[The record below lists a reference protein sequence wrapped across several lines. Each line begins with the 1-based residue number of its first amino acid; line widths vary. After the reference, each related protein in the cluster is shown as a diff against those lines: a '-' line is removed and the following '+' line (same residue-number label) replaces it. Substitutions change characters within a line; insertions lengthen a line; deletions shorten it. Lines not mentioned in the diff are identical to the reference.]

1 MTYEASMKII
11 ISIMLFFFF
20 SFPVLAKD
28 TLWDKAVLI
37 TEKNKN
43 YRSGNIVLYIDD
55 LNKDGTVASSQ
66 EIHQKIRLGKEIKYD
81 TTKVIKDGKDI
92 TQEAL
97 KKNQSKNRKSFLD
110 ESDIFDKKVQNKIS
124 IKKLNQSTVNGI
136 NCDTYSYRFEKNDK
150 EKYDGKAWINN
161 QNGNP
166 VKVEYTLNPLPMG
179 LKNILITYNYENKK
193 DKNYIKNIKAE
204 GEASLIIFK
213 KIFRMKADLKNYRD
227 IQ

>member
-1 MTYEASMKII
+1 MKII
-11 ISIMLFFFF
+11 VSVILFLSF
-20 SFPVLAKD
+20 SFPALAKD
-28 TLWDKAVLI
+28 ALWDKAILI

-43 YRSGNIVLYIDD
+43 YRANNIVLYIDD
-55 LNKDGTVASSQ
+55 LNKDGTIASSQ

-81 TTKVIKDGKDI
+81 TNKVIKDGKDI
-92 TQEAL
+92 TKKTL
-97 KKNQSKNRKSFLD
+97 KKNQSKNRKSFLE
-110 ESDIFDKKVQNKIS
+110 ESDIFEKKVQSKIS
-124 IKKLNQSTVNGI
+124 MQKLNQSTVNGI
-136 NCDTYSYRFEKNDK
+136 NCTIYSYRFEKNDK
-150 EKYDGKAWINN
+150 EKYDGKAWINT

-179 LKNILITYNYENKK
+179 LKSILVTYTYENKK

-227 IQ
+227 I